1 MPTHHEPPSDS
12 TSGRTADAVD
22 DRVLRSARGDRGDDH
37 GGRDDF
43 GHGSGGGG
51 NGGRNDGESGEGG
64 GGDAGGGGSDGQ
76 SDSDRDRDRKHAR
89 RARLR
94 RGRWLRA
101 AVWPLVALVG
111 LVVVALGCLIG
122 AIQSE
127 RGTQYLWQAAVQL
140 LDGRLSGSLDSGAL
154 STGVRL
160 SHVRWHDA
168 GTDISIDH
176 AEGRWR
182 LTRNPL
188 KFTVDFLRAGTVD
201 VRIAPSKSTSKTS
214 LPEDLRLPL
223 ALEIDELRVAK
234 VRLHDGAST
243 TEYGDIVAR
252 GRTDGR
258 HHELAVDSLTTPWGD
273 VTAAAKLDGVRPFAL
288 TGDAGYSGKVSDQAI
303 KVGARVS
310 GSLEEL
316 HAEVDATGMKLE
328 GHASAVAMPFGD
340 VPLKTLSLVFEHVDP
355 RTFSASAPQA
365 DLSLHADV
373 QPVAPKPGS
382 TDFTVAGTASIVN
395 ATPGLLADN
404 KLPLIDA
411 HANIHLDPSDQSIDR
426 LLIHVVKDAT
436 VTGSGRLHDGKGQFD
451 LQIANFDLRTLTTA
465 VRTTRIGGPVHIAL
479 KDGSQHIDA
488 DLSDPSMALRAQAAV
503 SLTPA
508 QTLIESLKLQ
518 LGKGRVEA
526 TGALK
531 NDLASTYSV
540 KGSLTDF
547 NPFPLLA
554 AEPAPKAS
562 AKVSTRTNGAK
573 AAAGAKGAR
582 AVARNDAAPAID
594 ASAASAASVA
604 AAASTASAASTTVS
618 TAAASTPTAHA
629 LGDPRDIRVTG
640 TLSADGAFAPQT
652 SVKAKFA
659 LRNAVYAGLPM
670 SGEGVIQ
677 LVGSRLLPSNVTL
690 SVAGNDAS
698 LKGSFGAAG
707 DHLLVHVDAPALD
720 RLGFGV
726 SGLAKVDADLTGTLA
741 HPNASATYEAE
752 QVQFGDN
759 HVGHAQGRAEL
770 RDGANGALT
779 FNIDARDI
787 AVPGVTLATL
797 AAHLNGTRAA
807 HTFDANATG
816 KVDGHPID
824 VALAGRGALNETR
837 AGTAWAG
844 TVSKLENRGTPSI
857 ALRSPVQIAVA
868 DQKVSIGATKIAID
882 TATLVLTKFD
892 LDHGRI
898 TSAGYVNDLS
908 LARVL
913 AIQAEL
919 TGTPSALKT
928 DLVFDADWDFSLA
941 NTGSGH
947 IGIKRRTGDLQF
959 DAGRGVVPLGLKR
972 LDAGLTFENGNR
984 AHLTAAVDASRIGTA
999 NADLTAELVARD
1011 GMLTVE
1017 RGEPISGKIEANVP
1031 SLKTTGELIGPA
1043 YLLAGRA
1050 ALALTVAGELGRGK
1064 LSGTLTGDDLAVT
1077 AVDQQVTLKNGIVRI
1092 DLTDNRVDLKQ
1103 VEFHGADGLL
1113 KATGE
1118 IQLDR
1123 DDPQIT
1129 AQIIADKLQIF
1140 ASPERQLSLS
1150 GSADLKHSGPA
1161 GGLAID
1167 GKFTV
1172 DHALFDL
1179 PESAAPK
1186 LGDDVKIVR
1195 TDGELVQAAPSTGV
1209 PAAAEKPVGRFAP
1222 RANVSIDLG
1231 QKFYFKG
1238 SGADMSLRGAIT
1250 VVSAPNE
1257 PLRAVGNVRVEPG
1270 STYEAF
1276 GRKLEIENGYFTFNG
1291 PVDNPGINVLAMRR
1305 NQEYEAGVQ
1314 VTGTVRAP
1322 VAKLVSVPDLPES
1335 EKLSWLLFG
1344 HGTDSTT
1351 NLGQQNTMS
1360 TALGLLGGTGG
1371 KRIAQT
1377 FGLDEFTI
1385 GQSENGLTDPQVV
1398 QIAKAINEHFVFGY
1412 EQGLQTAQNLFKIT
1426 WTITRNWSL
1435 AIHSGTLNGVDV
1447 SFNRRFD

>member
-1 MPTHHEPPSDS
+1 MTHEPPSDPDTNETPS
-12 TSGRTADAVD
+12 EPASREHGLRATPDDALVPHP
-22 DRVLRSARGDRGDDH
+22 G
-37 GGRDDF
+37 
-43 GHGSGGGG
+43 
-51 NGGRNDGESGEGG
+51 
-64 GGDAGGGGSDGQ
+64 AGGEAPQDDAAAAQ
-76 SDSDRDRDRKHAR
+76 VREEQR
-89 RARLR
+89 RAARR

-111 LVVVALGCLIG
+111 LIVVAVGSLLG
-122 AIQSE
+122 AVQSE
-127 RGTQYLWQAAVQL
+127 QGTRYAWKAAVHL
-140 LDGRLSGSLDSGAL
+140 LDGHLSGTLESGAL
-154 STGVRL
+154 STGVRIAHL
-160 SHVRWHDA
+160 RWHDA
-168 GTDISIDH
+168 GSDIGIDH
-176 AEGRWR
+176 VEGQWQ

-188 KFTVDFLRAGTVD
+188 KFTVAYLRAGTVD
-201 VRIAPSKSTSKTS
+201 VRIVPSTNTEKTT
-214 LPEDLRLPL
+214 LPKDLRLPL

-234 VRLHDGAST
+234 VRIHDATST
-243 TEYGDIVAR
+243 TEFSDIAVR

-258 HHELAVDSLTTPWGD
+258 HHELAVESLTTPWGEL
-273 VTAAAKLDGVRPFAL
+273 TAAARMDGVRPFAL
-288 TGDAGYSGKVSDQAI
+288 TGDAGYAGKVSDQAI

-316 HAEVDATGMKLE
+316 HAEVDASGMKLE

-355 RTFSASAPQA
+355 RAFSKDAPAA
-365 DLSLHADV
+365 DLSVHADV
-373 QPVAPKPGS
+373 QPVAPAAGS
-382 TDFTVAGTASIVN
+382 HAFTVAGTASIVN
-395 ATPGLLADN
+395 ATPGLIGDG
-404 KLPLIDA
+404 KVPVIEA
-411 HANIHLDPSDQSIDR
+411 HANIHLDPTDQTLDR
-426 LLIHVVKDAT
+426 ILIRVVKDAT
-436 VTGSGRLHDGKGQFD
+436 VTGSGHLHDGHGQFD
-451 LQIANFDLRTLTTA
+451 LQIANFDLRTLTPA
-465 VRTTRIGGPVHIAL
+465 VRATRIGGPVHVAL
-479 KDGSQHIDA
+479 KEGSQHIDA
-488 DLSDPSMALRAQAAV
+488 DLSDPALALRAQAAV
-503 SLTPA
+503 SLSSA

-518 LGKGRVEA
+518 LAKGRMEA
-526 TGALK
+526 TGSLK

-540 KGSLTDF
+540 KATLTDF

-554 AEPAPKAS
+554 AEPA
-562 AKVSTRTNGAK
+562 TRAPAK
-573 AAAGAKGAR
+573 AAAPR
-582 AVARNDAAPAID
+582 TP
-594 ASAASAASVA
+594 
-604 AAASTASAASTTVS
+604 AASTQHDTGSLTPVASRPA
-618 TAAASTPTAHA
+618 PN
-629 LGDPRDIRVTG
+629 PRDVRVTG
-640 TLSADGAFAPQT
+640 TLNADGSLAPQL
-652 SVKAKFA
+652 SVKARFA
-659 LRNAVYAGLPM
+659 LKDAVYAGLPM
-670 SGEGVIQ
+670 TGDGLVQ
-677 LVGSRLLPSNVTL
+677 LVGMRLLPSNVNL
-690 SVAGNDAS
+690 SVAGNDAVV
-698 LKGSFGAAG
+698 KGSFGAPG

-726 SGLAKVDADLTGTLA
+726 AGLVKVDADLTGTLA
-741 HPNASATYEAE
+741 HPNASANYEAE
-752 QVQFGDN
+752 QVVVGEN
-759 HVGHAQGRAEL
+759 RVGHAQGRAEL

-779 FNIDARDI
+779 LNVDARDI
-787 AVPGVTLATL
+787 DVPGVTLATL
-797 AAHLNGTRAA
+797 AAHLNGTRGA
-807 HTFDANATG
+807 HAFDATATG
-816 KVDGHPID
+816 KVDGHPVNI
-824 VALAGRGALNETR
+824 ALAGKGALAETK
-837 AGTAWAG
+837 AGTSWSG
-844 TVSKLENRGTPSI
+844 TISKLENQGSPGI
-857 ALRSPVQIAVA
+857 VLRSPVQVAVA
-868 DQKVSIGATKIAID
+868 DQKVSISETQLTID
-882 TATLVLTKFD
+882 TATLALKHFD

-898 TSAGYVNDLS
+898 TSAGSLNDVA

-919 TGTPSALKT
+919 TGNPTTLRT
-928 DLVFDADWDFSLA
+928 DLVFDADWDFTLA
-941 NTGSGH
+941 STASGH
-947 IGIKRRTGDLQF
+947 LAIKRRTGDLQF

-972 LDAGLTFENGNR
+972 LEAGVSFENGNH
-984 AHLTAAVDASRIGTA
+984 AHLTAAVEASRIGNA
-999 NADLTAELVARD
+999 NVDLTAELAARD

-1017 RGEPISGKIEANVP
+1017 RGETVSGRIEASVP
-1031 SLKTTGELIGPA
+1031 SLKTTGELFGPA

-1050 ALALTVAGELGRGK
+1050 ALSLSVAGAIGKLK
-1064 LSGTLTGDDLAVT
+1064 LSGTLTGDDLAAT

-1092 DLTDNRVDLKQ
+1092 DLTDNLVKLTQ
-1103 VEFHGADGLL
+1103 VEFHGADGVL

-1150 GSADLKHSGPA
+1150 GSADLKHAGPA
-1161 GGLAID
+1161 GGLSID
-1167 GKFTV
+1167 GKFVV

-1195 TDGELVQAAPSTGV
+1195 NDGELVQAAPSTGV
-1209 PAAAEKPVGRFAP
+1209 PAASEKPVGRFAP

-1231 QKFYFKG
+1231 RDFRFKG
-1238 SGADMSLRGAIT
+1238 SGADMTLRGAIN
-1250 VVSAPNE
+1250 VISAPNE
-1257 PLRAVGNVRVEPG
+1257 ALRAQGDVRVEPG

-1291 PVDNPGINVLAMRR
+1291 PVDNPGINILAMRR

-1314 VTGTVRAP
+1314 VTGTARAP

-1344 HGTDSTT
+1344 HGTDTTT

-1360 TALGLLGGTGG
+1360 TALALLGSTGG

-1447 SFNRRFD
+1447 AFNRRFD

>member
-1 MPTHHEPPSDS
+1 MASVSDAGNCVLIMNQRPPSDRPDDVS
-12 TSGRTADAVD
+12 QPGDASGASLRATADDA
-22 DRVLRSARGDRGDDH
+22 LAPHTGL
-37 GGRDDF
+37 GG
-43 GHGSGGGG
+43 GYGAGPGGGGEGGG
-51 NGGRNDGESGEGG
+51 NGDGEGG
-64 GGDAGGGGSDGQ
+64 GDEGDKD
-76 SDSDRDRDRKHAR
+76 R
-89 RARLR
+89 RARRRAARR

-111 LVVVALGCLIG
+111 LIAVALGCALG

-127 RGTQYLWQAAVQL
+127 KGTQYLWQAAVQL
-140 LDGRLSGSLDSGAL
+140 LGGRLSGTLESGAL
-154 STGVRL
+154 ATGVRL
-160 SHVRWHDA
+160 SHVRWHDS
-168 GTDISIDH
+168 GTDIAIDH
-176 AEGRWR
+176 AEGSWHLSRQ
-182 LTRNPL
+182 PL
-188 KFTVDFLRAGTVD
+188 KFTVSYLRAGTID
-201 VRIAPSKSTSKTS
+201 VRIAPSTSTSKTT
-214 LPEDLRLPL
+214 LPKDLRLPL
-223 ALEIDELRVAK
+223 ALEIDELRASK
-234 VRLHDGAST
+234 VRIHDAASVA
-243 TEYGDIVAR
+243 EYDDLLAR

-288 TGDAGYSGKVSDQAI
+288 TGDAGFSGKVSDQAI

-316 HAEVDATGMKLE
+316 HAEVDASGMKLE

-355 RTFSASAPQA
+355 RTFSPGAPQA

-373 QPVAPKPGS
+373 RPVAPKPGS
-382 TDFTVAGTASIVN
+382 TAFTVEGTASIVN
-395 ATPGLLADN
+395 ATPGEIGDN
-404 KLPLIDA
+404 KLPLIEA
-411 HANIHLDPSDQSIDR
+411 HANLHLDPTEQTMDR
-426 LLIHVVKDAT
+426 LVIRVVKDAT
-436 VTGSGRLHDGKGQFD
+436 VTGSGQLHDGKGRFD
-451 LQIANFDLRTLTTA
+451 LQIANFDLRTLSTA
-465 VRTTRIGGPVHIAL
+465 VRATRIGGPVQIEL
-479 KDGSQHIDA
+479 KDGSQHINA
-488 DLSDPSMALRAQAAV
+488 DLADAALALRAQAAV

-508 QTLIESLKLQ
+508 QTSIESLKLQ
-518 LGKGRVEA
+518 LGRGRVEA
-526 TGALK
+526 SGSLK

-540 KGSLTDF
+540 KGTLTDF

-554 AEPAPKAS
+554 AQPAPKPGPRPTRTPASLHAAAPSLHAATVPSSAEAASAAAASAVQSSPVVAGAAPAPKAPPQARTTDFS
-562 AKVSTRTNGAK
+562 DTRDV
-573 AAAGAKGAR
+573 R
-582 AVARNDAAPAID
+582 I
-594 ASAASAASVA
+594 S
-604 AAASTASAASTTVS
+604 
-618 TAAASTPTAHA
+618 
-629 LGDPRDIRVTG
+629 G
-640 TLSADGAFAPQT
+640 TLSADGALAPQT

-659 LRNAVYAGLPM
+659 LRDAVYAGLPM
-670 SGEGVIQ
+670 TGEGVVQ
-677 LVGSRLLPSNVTL
+677 LVGTRLLPSNVSL
-690 SVAGNDAS
+690 SVAGNDVT

-707 DHLLVHVDAPALD
+707 DHLLAHIDAPALD

-726 SGLAKVDADLTGTLA
+726 SGTAKLDADLTGTLA
-741 HPNASATYEAE
+741 HPNASASYDVE
-752 QVQFGDN
+752 QVVFGDN
-759 HVGHAQGRAEL
+759 RVGHAQGRAEL

-779 FNIDARDI
+779 LNLDARDI
-787 AVPGVTLATL
+787 AVPGVALATL

-807 HTFDANATG
+807 HTFDAAATG
-816 KVDGHPID
+816 KVDGNPVD
-824 VALAGRGALNETR
+824 VSLAGRGALTETK
-837 AGTAWAG
+837 AGTSWAG
-844 TVSKLENRGTPSI
+844 TVSKLENHGSPNI
-857 ALRSPVQIAVA
+857 ALRSPVQVSVA
-868 DQKVSIGATKIAID
+868 DQKVSVGATQIAID
-882 TATLVLTKFD
+882 TATLVLKQFE

-898 TSAGYVNDLS
+898 TSAGFLNDVS

-913 AIQAEL
+913 ALQAEL
-919 TGTPSALKT
+919 GGTPSTVKT

-941 NTGSGH
+941 STASGH
-947 IGIKRRTGDLQF
+947 IAIKRRTGDLQF
-959 DAGRGVVPLGLKR
+959 DSGRGVVPLGLKR
-972 LDAGLTFENGNR
+972 LEAGLSFENANH
-984 AHLTAAVDASRIGTA
+984 AHLTAAVEASRVGSA
-999 NADLTAELVARD
+999 SADLTAELAARD

-1017 RGEPISGKIEANVP
+1017 RGEPISGKIQADVP
-1031 SLKTTGELIGPA
+1031 ALKTTGELFGPA
-1043 YLLAGRA
+1043 YLLGGRA
-1050 ALALTVAGELGRGK
+1050 ALNLTVAGELGKGR
-1064 LSGTLTGDDLAVT
+1064 LSGSLTGDDLSVT

-1103 VEFHGADGLL
+1103 VEFHGADGVL

-1179 PESAAPK
+1179 PESAAPA

-1195 TDGELVQAAPSTGV
+1195 TDGELVQAGPAKGV

-1231 QKFYFKG
+1231 KAFYFKG

-1257 PLRAVGNVRVEPG
+1257 PLHAVGNVRVEPG

-1291 PVDNPGINVLAMRR
+1291 PVDNPGINILAMRR

-1322 VAKLVSVPDLPES
+1322 IARLVSVPDLPES

-1360 TALGLLGGTGG
+1360 TALALLGSTGG

-1426 WTITRNWSL
+1426 WTITRNWSF
-1435 AIHSGTLNGVDV
+1435 AIHSGTLNGVDIG
-1447 SFNRRFD
+1447 FNRRFD